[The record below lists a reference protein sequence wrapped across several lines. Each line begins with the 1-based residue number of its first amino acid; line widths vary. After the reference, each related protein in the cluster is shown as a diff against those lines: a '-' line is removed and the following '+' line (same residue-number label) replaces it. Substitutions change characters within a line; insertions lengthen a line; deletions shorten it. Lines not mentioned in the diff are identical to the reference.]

1 MPPFNTELFHILSQ
15 LCFYSEWQGTFPLGK
30 LEKCFYFFFF
40 FFFLSLPFQLASIF
54 HPKHQAGGGSS
65 AGRGQR
71 SAGIIGRHFSG
82 QRGRMRGHL
91 GGTHAPHPKWAMG
104 KLGPLP
110 AEVWGGDGATWSR
123 CPVKPRASDRR
134 GITGSAL
141 LSKHRGEV
149 SPHKKP
155 PRDDKTR

>member
-40 FFFLSLPFQLASIF
+40 FFSLSSFSVSIYFSSETPGWWWQLRRQRATLSRNYRPSLF
-54 HPKHQAGGGSS
+54 RAAGEDEGAPGGGPTLPTP
-65 AGRGQR
+65 Q
-71 SAGIIGRHFSG
+71 
-82 QRGRMRGHL
+82 
-91 GGTHAPHPKWAMG
+91 WAMG

>member
-40 FFFLSLPFQLASIF
+40 FFFLSPPFQLASIF

-91 GGTHAPHPKWAMG
+91 GGTHAPHPTMG
-104 KLGPLP
+104 YGEAGSPP
-110 AEVWGGDGATWSR
+110 SR
-123 CPVKPRASDRR
+123 GV
-134 GITGSAL
+134 GW
-141 LSKHRGEV
+141 
-149 SPHKKP
+149 
-155 PRDDKTR
+155 